1 MGIKSLRSL
10 VADALTRKDPKDP
23 KHTKGTRPT
32 HGSAEPLVPG
42 QSLDG
47 KDNTDVHSTRV
58 DYRSIEQQAE
68 EKAAAFQ
75 HAKGKKTARE
85 RLELLLDDDSFVEIG
100 RFRGG
105 HASEGFLGA
114 SVITGFGEINGRPVA
129 VYAQD
134 FSLKGG
140 TLGSTEGAKICELM
154 DKAIAQRIPIVSML
168 DSGGARIQE
177 GVMALAQY
185 GRIFRRSCKASGL
198 IPQISIILGPCAGG
212 AVYSP
217 ALTDFVVMTRE
228 NSHMF
233 VTGPDVVRAVTGEDV
248 TPAELGGAELHNVQ
262 SGVAHYLGED
272 EEDAIDYARSLLNYL
287 PSHCDE
293 LPPHYAYTTST
304 TDETAAAGVG
314 EMVPSDSRQPYNM
327 VEVVE
332 ALVDHG
338 EFVQVQEYFAPSI
351 VIGFACINGGTVGI
365 VADQPNHNAGTLD
378 VDASEK
384 AARFVRCCDAFGIPV
399 VTLVDVP
406 GYRPGT
412 DQEQAGII
420 RRGAKLIFAYANA
433 TVPLVTVTLR
443 KAYGGAYIVMGS
455 KSIGA
460 DFSYAWP
467 DAELAVMGADGAVNI
482 LHRRE
487 IKAAGPDK
495 KAMAAK
501 AKELADEYAAEN
513 INPNLSVASG
523 ELDGII
529 EPSQTRQVIAEA
541 LEVLKTK
548 DRTHPGPKRHNNGP
562 L

>member
-1 MGIKSLRSL
+1 MGIQSLRTQVSRAL
-10 VADALTRKDPKDP
+10 GRKNTAKTKAPLNLPPTVRPGMSADSMGA
-23 KHTKGTRPT
+23 
-32 HGSAEPLVPG
+32 G
-42 QSLDG
+42 QHPVE
-47 KDNTDVHSTRV
+47 NVNRV
-58 DYRSIEQQAE
+58 DYSALEDKAE
-68 EKAAAFQ
+68 EKAKAFQ

-85 RLELLLDDDSFVEIG
+85 RLDILLDEDSFVEVG
-100 RFRGG
+100 RFAGG

-114 SVITGFGEINGRPVA
+114 SVITGFGEISGRKVA

-134 FSLKGG
+134 FSIKGG
-140 TLGSTEGAKICELM
+140 TLGKAEGTKICALM
-154 DKAIAQRIPIVSML
+154 DKAMAMRIPVISIL

-177 GVMALAQY
+177 GVQALSEY
-185 GRIFRRSCKASGL
+185 GRIFKRSCKASGM

-217 ALTDFVVMTRE
+217 ALTDFVIMTRE

-248 TPAELGGAELHNVQ
+248 TSAELGGAELHNAQ

-272 EEDAIDYARSLLNYL
+272 EEDALDYVQSLLTYL

-293 LPPHYAYTTST
+293 LPPSYSYSTSAE
-304 TDETAAAGVG
+304 DEKAASKVK
-314 EMVPSDSRQPYNM
+314 ELVPDDSRQPYDM

-332 ALVDHG
+332 SLVDHG
-338 EFVQVQEYFAPSI
+338 EFVEVQQYFAPSI
-351 VIGFACINGGTVGI
+351 VVGFACINGESVGI
-365 VADQPNHNAGTLD
+365 VADQPMHNAGTLD
-378 VDASEK
+378 VDSSEK
-384 AARFVRCCDAFGIPV
+384 AARFVRCCDAFGLPV

-406 GYRPGT
+406 GYRPGA

-433 TVPLVTVTLR
+433 TVPLVTITLR

-460 DFSYAWP
+460 DFAYAWP
-467 DAELAVMGADGAVNI
+467 DAEIAVMGADGAVSI
-482 LHRRE
+482 LNRRD
-487 IKAAGPDK
+487 IKAAGPDPA
-495 KAMAAK
+495 AMAAK
-501 AKELADEYAAEN
+501 AKELSDQYAAEN

-529 EPSQTRQVIAEA
+529 EPSDTRQAIAES
-541 LEVLKTK
+541 LEVLRSK
-548 DRTHPGPKRHNNGP
+548 DRTHSGLKRHNNGP

>member
-1 MGIKSLRSL
+1 MGAAQSPISPKKRIDY
-10 VADALTRKDPKDP
+10 AALEAK
-23 KHTKGTRPT
+23 
-32 HGSAEPLVPG
+32 
-42 QSLDG
+42 
-47 KDNTDVHSTRV
+47 
-58 DYRSIEQQAE
+58 AE
-68 EKAAAFQ
+68 EKAQAFQ
-75 HAKGKKTARE
+75 HGKGKKTARE
-85 RLELLLDDDSFVEIG
+85 RLDMLLDKDSFVEVG
-100 RFRGG
+100 RFAGG

-114 SVITGFGEINGRPVA
+114 SVITGFGEVAGRQVA

-134 FSLKGG
+134 FSIKGG
-140 TLGSTEGAKICELM
+140 TLGKAEGTKICALM
-154 DKAIAQRIPIVSML
+154 DKAMDMRIPIISIL

-177 GVMALAQY
+177 GVQALSEY
-185 GRIFRRSCKASGL
+185 GRIFKRSCKASGM

-217 ALTDFVVMTRE
+217 ALTDFVIMTRE

-248 TPAELGGAELHNVQ
+248 TSAELGGAELHNVQ

-272 EEDAIDYARSLLNYL
+272 EEDALDYVRSLLTYL

-293 LPPHYAYTTST
+293 LPPSYAYTTAAE
-304 TDETAAAGVG
+304 DEKAAAKVK
-314 EMVPSDSRQPYNM
+314 ELVPDDSRQPYNM

-332 ALVDHG
+332 SLVDHG

-351 VIGFACINGGTVGI
+351 VIGFACINGASVGI
-365 VADQPNHNAGTLD
+365 VADQPMHNAGTLD
-378 VDASEK
+378 VDSSEK
-384 AARFVRCCDAFGIPV
+384 AARFVRCCDAFGLPV

-406 GYRPGT
+406 GYRPGA

-433 TVPLVTVTLR
+433 TVPLVTITLR

-460 DFSYAWP
+460 DFAYAWP
-467 DAELAVMGADGAVNI
+467 DAEIAVMGADGAVSI
-482 LHRRE
+482 LNRRD
-487 IKAAGPDK
+487 IKAAGPDPA
-495 KAMAAK
+495 AMAAK

-529 EPSQTRQVIAEA
+529 QPADTRQAIAES
-541 LEVLKTK
+541 LEVLRSK
-548 DRTHPGPKRHNNGP
+548 DRTHTGLKRHNNGP

>member
-1 MGIKSLRSL
+1 MGIQSLRTQVSRVL
-10 VADALTRKDPKDP
+10 GRK
-23 KHTKGTRPT
+23 TS
-32 HGSAEPLVPG
+32 GSSSKEPLNLPPTVDEG
-42 QSLDG
+42 MSADSMGAAQSSVTP
-47 KDNTDVHSTRV
+47 KNRI
-58 DYRSIEQQAE
+58 DYATLEAKAE
-68 EKAAAFQ
+68 EKAKAFQ
-75 HAKGKKTARE
+75 HGKGKKTARE
-85 RLELLLDDDSFVEIG
+85 RLDMLLDKDSFVEVG
-100 RFRGG
+100 RFAGG

-114 SVITGFGEINGRPVA
+114 SVITGFGEIAGRQVA

-134 FSLKGG
+134 FSIKGG
-140 TLGSTEGAKICELM
+140 TLGKAEGTKICALM
-154 DKAIAQRIPIVSML
+154 DKAMAMRIPVISIL

-177 GVMALAQY
+177 GVQALSEY
-185 GRIFRRSCKASGL
+185 GRIFKRSCKASGM

-248 TPAELGGAELHNVQ
+248 TSAELGGAELHNVQ

-272 EEDAIDYARSLLNYL
+272 EEDALDYVRSLLTYL

-293 LPPHYAYTTST
+293 LPPSYAYTTAAE
-304 TDETAAAGVG
+304 DEKAAAKVKDL
-314 EMVPSDSRQPYNM
+314 VPDDSRQPYDM

-332 ALVDHG
+332 SLVDHG

-351 VIGFACINGGTVGI
+351 VIGFACINGASVGI
-365 VADQPNHNAGTLD
+365 VADQPMHNAGTLD
-378 VDASEK
+378 VDSSEK
-384 AARFVRCCDAFGIPV
+384 AARFVRCCDAFGLPV

-406 GYRPGT
+406 GYRPGA

-433 TVPLVTVTLR
+433 TVPLVTITLR

-460 DFSYAWP
+460 DFAYAWP
-467 DAELAVMGADGAVNI
+467 DAEIAVMGADGAVSI
-482 LHRRE
+482 LNRRD
-487 IKAAGPDK
+487 IKAAGPDQA
-495 KAMAAK
+495 AMAAK

-529 EPSQTRQVIAEA
+529 QPADTRQAIAES
-541 LEVLKTK
+541 LEVLRSK
-548 DRTHPGPKRHNNGP
+548 DRTHSGLKRHNNGP